1 MMAPMR
7 LTPLDLLPEHPNP
20 RPALLLLAVLGL
32 IAITALLWRWRR
44 RHQSL
49 VAATAAYL
57 ALLAPAAALV
67 AGGLQQTADRYTYVP
82 DVVLAIAV
90 AIAGAA
96 WARSHAPRPQIA
108 AGIAVVAIVVA
119 ALGARAALPPWRDS
133 ISLWSHAIHVDPANH
148 VAHYNLAVALGAA
161 GRAEEA
167 ADRYRQV
174 LALQPSHAPAR
185 RNLDRIEAARFE
197 REGNESAARGDLRT
211 AAARYA
217 RAVDLDEQRTHSQ
230 AALGMALASEGH
242 RTEAIAPLRAAVKQG
257 VRDVAVSNTLAAL
270 LMEAGQPREARAVL
284 ETALSVHQDDIGLAH
299 NLARLLSTEPVFAK
313 TDAALALRLAN
324 AVVSATGGRDPRA
337 LDTLA
342 AALAINGRM
351 REAAETSARAAALA
365 TSQGDREMAVQ
376 ITARGRA
383 YRNPGR

>member
-1 MMAPMR
+1 VR
-7 LTPLDLLPEHPNP
+7 LTPLDLLPENPNAQP
-20 RPALLLLAVLGL
+20 LLLALAVIGL
-32 IAITALLWRWRR
+32 TVVAAFLWRWRR
-44 RHQSL
+44 RHVSL

-82 DVVLAIAV
+82 DVVLAIGV
-90 AIAGAA
+90 AIAGAT
-96 WARSHAPRPQIA
+96 WAGSRAPRPQIA
-108 AGIAVVAIVVA
+108 SVIALVAIVAA
-119 ALGARAALPPWRDS
+119 ALGARAALTTWRDS
-133 ISLWSHAIHVDPANH
+133 IGLWSHAIHVDPANH
-148 VAHYNLAVALGAA
+148 VAHYNLALALSAA

-174 LALQPSHAPAR
+174 LALQPSHALAR
-185 RNLDRIEAARFE
+185 RNLDRLDAARFE
-197 REGNESAARGDLRT
+197 REGNESAARGDFRT

-242 RTEAIAPLRAAVKQG
+242 RTEALAPLRTAVKQG

-270 LMEAGQPREARAVL
+270 LMETGQPREARAVL
-284 ETALSVHQDDIGLAH
+284 EAALSVHQDDVGLAH
-299 NLARLLSTEPVFAK
+299 NLARLLSTEPVFAA
-313 TDAALALRLAN
+313 TDAPLALRLAN
-324 AVVSATGGRDPRA
+324 AVVNATGGRDPRA

-351 REAAETSARAAALA
+351 REAAETSTRAAALA
-365 TSQGDREMAVQ
+365 TSQGDHEMAVQ